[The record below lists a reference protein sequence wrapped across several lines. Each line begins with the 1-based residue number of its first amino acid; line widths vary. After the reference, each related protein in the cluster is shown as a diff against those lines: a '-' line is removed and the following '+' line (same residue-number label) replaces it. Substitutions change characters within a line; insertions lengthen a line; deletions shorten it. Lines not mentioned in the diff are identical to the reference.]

1 MGAQT
6 TARQGWDVT
15 GPIPS
20 RGMDVLLVSTYE
32 LGHQPVH
39 LASPAAALRAA
50 GHSVRCLDLSVDAWD
65 AQAAWW
71 AEAVALSVPMHTAM
85 RLAVRAAREL
95 RGVRPDLPLAFYGL
109 YAPVSRDLTV
119 RGVADAAIGGE
130 YEPALVRWVD
140 AVAQGGAAA
149 SSEAPVVELGRTEFR
164 VPTRNLLP
172 PLDRYAHLQVDGEER
187 PVGAVEASHGCAHEC
202 RHCPIPVWY
211 HGRIRLVPRDVVL
224 ADIEQLVRMGARH
237 VTFADPDFLNGWR
250 HSLRLVR
257 EMHGAF
263 PDLTF
268 DCTTKVEH
276 VLRHADL
283 WPELARSGC
292 LFVVSAF
299 ETMNDEVLARLDKG
313 HTAADAARAVEVLRP
328 GGIEIRPSFLP
339 FTPWT
344 TPTDLVDIIDFVVDA
359 DLVGNVDPVQYT
371 SSPRW
376 TSSKSVWRHWWSGA
390 RRTER
395 ASWPRFWT
403 STPRCG
409 RPWGSGALS
418 TCGRSARGPWRGGP
432 GSPNP
437 GSVERSPPRASSA
450 LSRAAS
456 RADGVAWCA

>member
-1 MGAQT
+1 
-6 TARQGWDVT
+6 
-15 GPIPS
+15 
-20 RGMDVLLVSTYE
+20 MDVLLVSTYE

-50 GHSVRCLDLSVDAWD
+50 GHGVRCLDLSVDAWD

-95 RGVRPDLPLAFYGL
+95 RGVRPALPLAFYGL

-140 AVAQGGAAA
+140 AVAAGGAAA
-149 SSEAPVVELGRTEFR
+149 SFEAPVVELGRTEFR

-172 PLDRYAHLQVDGEER
+172 PLDRYAHLRVDGEER

-202 RHCPIPVWY
+202 QHCPIPVWY
-211 HGRIRLVPRDVVL
+211 DGRIRLVPRDVVL

-328 GGIEIRPSFLP
+328 AGIEIRPSFLP
-339 FTPWT
+339 FAPWT

-371 SSPRW
+371 IRLLLPEGSLLLEHPDIRPHLGPYDAEAL
-376 TSSKSVWRHWWSGA
+376 TYTWRA
-390 RRTER
+390 EQPAMDALQER
-395 ASWPRFWT
+395 LATLVERSAADGEGVVAAFLDVNAAVREAVGQ
-403 STPRCG
+403 R
-409 RPWGSGALS
+409 GALDV
-418 TCGRSARGPWRGGP
+418 RALAA
-432 GSPNP
+432 
-437 GSVERSPPRASSA
+437 GSVEGRPR
-450 LSRAAS
+450 LTEP
-456 RADGVAWCA
+456 WFC

>member
-1 MGAQT
+1 
-6 TARQGWDVT
+6 
-15 GPIPS
+15 
-20 RGMDVLLVSTYE
+20 MDVLLVSTYE

-95 RGVRPDLPLAFYGL
+95 RGVRPALPLAFYGL
-109 YAPVSRDLTV
+109 NAPVSRDLTV

-130 YEPALVRWVD
+130 YEPALGRWVD
-140 AVAQGGAAA
+140 AVAEGGAAA
-149 SSEAPVVELGRTEFR
+149 SSEAPVVELDRTEFR

-172 PLDRYAHLQVDGEER
+172 PLDRYAHLRVDGEER

-211 HGRIRLVPRDVVL
+211 EGRIRLVPRDVVL

-299 ETMNDEVLARLDKG
+299 ETMND
-313 HTAADAARAVEVLRP
+313 
-328 GGIEIRPSFLP
+328 
-339 FTPWT
+339 
-344 TPTDLVDIIDFVVDA
+344 
-359 DLVGNVDPVQYT
+359 DPVQYT
-371 SSPRW
+371 IRLLLPEGSLLLEHPDIRPHLGPYDAEALTYTW
-376 TSSKSVWRHWWSGA
+376 QA
-390 RRTER
+390 EQPAMDALQER
-395 ASWPRFWT
+395 LAT
-403 STPRCG
+403 
-409 RPWGSGALS
+409 L
-418 TCGRSARGPWRGGP
+418 
-432 GSPNP
+432 
-437 GSVERSPPRASSA
+437 VERSA
-450 LSRAAS
+450 
-456 RADGVAWCA
+456 ADGEGVVGAFLDVNAAVREVVGQRGALDVRALR